1 MSKSPTTPFISQMMC
16 SPCAIIIYI
25 IYVFIC
31 VFQTIVSSEEKCKH
45 KLRTKLQKNTKKVN
59 NGKHMFCSLSCLFRL
74 FFQYSIFE
82 TLLFW
87 TLCWAVVLSDSLMQ
101 FHIVFTKH
109 VSNKNIVIIVQNW
122 NGEHT
127 RTGCVS
133 NSEPNYHIEANRSN
147 RIMVVS
153 NQKTKSGYKTLRE
166 QKGTVRG
173 QVATYFSLQAD
184 SEPTVL
190 RVYIYICI

>member
-1 MSKSPTTPFISQMMC
+1 MIGITIVMGFISQFMEVITIVHPDPRMLNTPWTESFKWPQRC
-16 SPCAIIIYI
+16 LNPLLHHSFPKWCVHHVRSLYIYI
-25 IYVFIC
+25 LCIYLY
-31 VFQTIVSSEEKCKH
+31 VFQTIVSSEEKCEH

-59 NGKHMFCSLSCLFRL
+59 NGKHIFCSLSCLFRH

-87 TLCWAVVLSDSLMQ
+87 TLCWAVVFSDSLMQ

-109 VSNKNIVIIVQNW
+109 VSKKIIVIIVQNW

-133 NSEPNYHIEANRSN
+133 NSEPNYHIEPYRS
-147 RIMVVS
+147 
-153 NQKTKSGYKTLRE
+153 K
-166 QKGTVRG
+166 
-173 QVATYFSLQAD
+173 
-184 SEPTVL
+184 
-190 RVYIYICI
+190 